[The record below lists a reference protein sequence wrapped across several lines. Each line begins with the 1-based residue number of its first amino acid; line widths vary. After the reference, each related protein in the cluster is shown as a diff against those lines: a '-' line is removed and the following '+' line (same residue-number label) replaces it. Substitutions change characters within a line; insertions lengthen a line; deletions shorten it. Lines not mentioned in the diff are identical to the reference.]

1 MNFWYQVWLNRLLQ
15 NAAAARAAQR
25 ELVPSHVPD
34 AFYRWVV
41 EEAETNEL
49 LAYELYGREGVPGL
63 EPVEGPLAA
72 LLAPGGA
79 AAGGLGKGVF
89 LFGLGAKSA
98 GKSVI
103 SSRVSKNIS
112 GKELV
117 KLLERAGAVVR
128 QARGSRVVVE
138 LSGRTTT
145 IPIHGSQSLGKGL
158 LNKIL
163 KDLGLK

>member
-1 MNFWYQVWLNRLLQ
+1 
-15 NAAAARAAQR
+15 
-25 ELVPSHVPD
+25 
-34 AFYRWVV
+34 V

-49 LAYELYGREGVPGL
+49 LAYELYGPEGVPGL

-79 AAGGLGKGVF
+79 ATGGLGKGVF
-89 LFGLGAKSA
+89 LFGLGVKSA
-98 GKSVI
+98 GKSVLR
-103 SSRVSKNIS
+103 SQVSKNIS

-128 QARGSRVVVE
+128 QGRGSHVVVE

-145 IPIHGSQSLGKGL
+145 IPIHGNQSLGKGL